1 MKWPLSFV
9 FHRRTASFRRQI
21 DENSRSSSGPGLRLI
36 PGQRSGSVSRRA
48 ECRNRR
54 ILVRPDES
62 EFVRLR
68 TTARSLSISESP
80 ARCSAVWATPLP
92 RVTPASSRQAQHR
105 SGEREHAPVSA
116 EVALPRRSSPDQPE
130 FDAPAPPIRP
140 TSASAPGR
148 SAAGLRSGSA
158 VARPAAS
165 DARREA
171 AIPHHRAAWCRK
183 HRRKPAA

>member
-1 MKWPLSFV
+1 MLHYRSSCSLYREWPMSFV

-54 ILVRPDES
+54 QSGFRHEISCILVRPDEL

-116 EVALPRRSSPDQPE
+116 EELCRGDPARISQNLTRQPLIFGRRALQRL
-130 FDAPAPPIRP
+130 A
-140 TSASAPGR
+140 
-148 SAAGLRSGSA
+148 
-158 VARPAAS
+158 ARP
-165 DARREA
+165 
-171 AIPHHRAAWCRK
+171 
-183 HRRKPAA
+183 PA